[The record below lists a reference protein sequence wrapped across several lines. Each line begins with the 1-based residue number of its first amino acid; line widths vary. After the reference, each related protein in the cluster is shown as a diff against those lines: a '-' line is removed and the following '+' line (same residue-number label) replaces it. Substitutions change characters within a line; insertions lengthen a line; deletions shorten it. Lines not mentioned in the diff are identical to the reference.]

1 MKKILSIK
9 NKIMSQCCDMAYE
22 GTPSVL
28 WDRLEAQVTK
38 IAEHLHAAQECLRDM
53 KKHSANPLS
62 HLDHVISAFDQ
73 YGKHIDIAHAMASG
87 DPEINAALGHNK
99 IPLPLI

>member
-9 NKIMSQCCDMAYE
+9 NKIMSRCIEMAYE

-28 WDRLEAQVTK
+28 WDRLETQVTE
-38 IAEHLHAAQECLRDM
+38 IAEHLHKAQGFLRDA
-53 KKHSANPLS
+53 KACTSSEYSVHFHEQYEKHL
-62 HLDHVISAFDQ
+62 
-73 YGKHIDIAHAMASG
+73 DIAHAMASG
-87 DPEINAALGHNK
+87 DPEIVAALGHNK

>member
-9 NKIMSQCCDMAYE
+9 NKIMSQCNDMAYE

-28 WDRLEAQVTK
+28 WDRLEAQVQE
-38 IAEHLHAAQECLRDM
+38 IAEHLHKAQEFLRDA
-53 KKHSANPLS
+53 KAHTSS
-62 HLDHVISAFDQ
+62 EYSVHLHEQ
-73 YGKHIDIAHAMASG
+73 YEKHIDIAHAMSSG